1 MKKIVIIIIVIVG
14 ATFLFFSFRPKEKVK
29 VNYEVFEVKKGNIRN
44 TITATGTIEPIIQVE
59 VGTQVSGTIARILVD
74 YNSEVKKGQLIA
86 ELDKTVLES
95 EYDSQLS
102 TFYSNQNEYDYQ
114 KKNHER
120 LTGLHEKNLVS
131 DSDYETAEYQYEKA
145 RRALEKSR
153 AELLKAK
160 TNLNYCM
167 IYSPIDGVVIS
178 RAVDEGQTVAAM
190 FNTPKL
196 FVIANDLRKMR
207 VIADVDEADI
217 GQVQVG
223 QKVIFSVDAFPDEHF
238 EGSVTQVRLEPI
250 VTSNVVT
257 YEVVIDAPNPDLK
270 LKPGLT
276 ASITVLTHEKED
288 VLMMPLR
295 ALRFQPE
302 DEDGHPVDVEKTT
315 THPGMKESKSVWVQ
329 TPEGLKCRN
338 VRTGIS
344 DGIYVEVMEGV
355 QAGENVITGIQLPA
369 NVAEVRKNKPG
380 SNPLMPNMTGQRP
393 QH

>member
-1 MKKIVIIIIVIVG
+1 MKKIVVTIVIAVG
-14 ATFLFFSFRPKEKVK
+14 IILLFFSFRPREKET
-29 VNYEVFEVKKGNIRN
+29 VNYEVFEVKKGDIRN
-44 TITATGTIEPIIQVE
+44 TVTATGTIEPITQVE
-59 VGTQVSGTIARILVD
+59 VGTQVSGTIARILAD

-95 EYDSQLS
+95 EYESQLA
-102 TFYSNQNEYDYQ
+102 THYSNQNEYDYQ

-120 LTGLHEKNLVS
+120 LAGLHAKNLVS
-131 DSDYETAEYQYEKA
+131 DSDFETSEYQYEKA

-153 AELLKAK
+153 SDLLKAK

-217 GQVQVG
+217 GQVKEG
-223 QKVIFSVDAFPDEHF
+223 QKVIFTVDAFPDEHF

-276 ASITVLTHEKED
+276 ASITVLTHEKAD
-288 VLMMPLR
+288 VLMIPLR

-302 DEDGHPVDVEKTT
+302 EETVEIVVQAGTA
-315 THPGMKESKSVWVQ
+315 GRKSVWIQ
-329 TPEGLKCRN
+329 TAEGLKSKN
-338 VRTGIS
+338 VLTGIS
-344 DGIYVEVMEGV
+344 DGIYTEVTEGL
-355 QAGENVITGIQLPA
+355 QTGEKVITGIHLSA
-369 NVAEVRKNKPG
+369 KATESIKSKPG
-380 SNPLMPNMTGQRP
+380 GNPLMPNMTGQRP
-393 QH
+393 H

>member
-1 MKKIVIIIIVIVG
+1 MKKIVIVIIVVVG
-14 ATFLFFSFRPKEKVK
+14 IIFLFFSFRPEEKKGVS
-29 VNYEVFEVKKGNIRN
+29 YDMFEVKKGDIQN
-44 TITATGTIEPIIQVE
+44 TITATGTIEPITQVE
-59 VGTQVSGTIARILVD
+59 VGTQVSGTISRILVD
-74 YNSEVKKGQLIA
+74 YNSEVRKGQLIA

-95 EYDSQLS
+95 EYESQLAVH
-102 TFYSNQNEYDYQ
+102 YSNQNEYDYQ

-120 LTGLHEKNLVS
+120 LAGLHAKKLVS
-131 DSDYETAEYQYEKA
+131 DSDFETSEYQYEKA
-145 RRALEKSR
+145 RRALDRSR
-153 AELLKAK
+153 FELLKAK

-178 RAVDEGQTVAAM
+178 RAVDEGQTVAAS

-217 GQVQVG
+217 GLVKEGQVVM
-223 QKVIFSVDAFPDEHF
+223 FTVDAFPDEHF

-276 ASITVLTHEKED
+276 ASITVLTREKKD
-288 VLMMPLR
+288 VLMIPLR

-302 DEDGHPVDVEKTT
+302 DENGQPLVPEETKMVS
-315 THPGMKESKSVWVQ
+315 GMKSVWVQ
-329 TPEGLKCRN
+329 TTEGLKSKN

-344 DGIYVEVMEGV
+344 DGIYTEVMEGV
-355 QAGENVITGIQLPA
+355 QVGEQVVTGLHLPGKATEVI
-369 NVAEVRKNKPG
+369 KSKPG
-380 SNPLMPNMTGQRP
+380 SNPLMPNMTAKRP
-393 QH
+393 R

>member
-29 VNYEVFEVKKGNIRN
+29 VNYDVFEVKKGDIRN

-74 YNSEVKKGQLIA
+74 YNSEVRKGQLIA

-120 LTGLHEKNLVS
+120 LMGLHEKNLVS

-153 AELLKAK
+153 SELLKAK

-329 TPEGLKCRN
+329 TSEGLKCRN

>member
-1 MKKIVIIIIVIVG
+1 MKKIAILIIIAAGII
-14 ATFLFFSFRPKEKVK
+14 FLFFSFRPEEKEKV
-29 VNYEVFEVKKGNIRN
+29 NYDVFEMKRGNIRN
-44 TITATGTIEPIIQVE
+44 TITATGTIEPITQVE
-59 VGTQVSGTIARILVD
+59 VGTQVSGTIARVLVD

-86 ELDKTVLES
+86 ELDRTVLES
-95 EYDSQLS
+95 EYEAQQA
-102 TFYSNQNEYDYQ
+102 TYYANQNEFEYQ

-120 LTGLHEKNLVS
+120 ISGLYAKKLVS
-131 DSDYETAEYQYEKA
+131 DSDFETSEYQFENA
-145 RRALEKSR
+145 RRALDRSR
-153 AELLKAK
+153 SDLSKAK

-217 GQVQVG
+217 GQVKEG
-223 QKVIFSVDAFPDEHF
+223 QKVIFTVDAFPDEHF

-276 ASITVLTHEKED
+276 ASITVMIHEKEN
-288 VLMMPLR
+288 VLVMPLR

-302 DEDGHPVDVEKTT
+302 DEDGTPVAAGSTKM
-315 THPGMKESKSVWVQ
+315 PAGMKEAKSVWIQ
-329 TPEGLKCRN
+329 TAEGLKCKN

-344 DGIYVEVMEGV
+344 DGIYTEVVEGV
-355 QAGENVITGIQLPA
+355 QEGEKVVTGIHTTEKA
-369 NVAEVRKNKPG
+369 SEVKKTTPG
-380 SNPLMPNMTGQRP
+380 GNPLMPNMTGSRS
-393 QH
+393 H

>member
-1 MKKIVIIIIVIVG
+1 MKKIVIAIIIVVG
-14 ATFLFFSFRPKEKVK
+14 AILLFFSFRPKEKET
-29 VNYEVFEVKKGNIRN
+29 VNYEVFEVKKGDIRN
-44 TITATGTIEPIIQVE
+44 TITATGTIEPITQVE

-74 YNSEVKKGQLIA
+74 YNSEVKKGELIA

-95 EYDSQLS
+95 EYESQLA
-102 TFYSNQNEYDYQ
+102 THYSNQNEYDYQ

-120 LTGLHEKNLVS
+120 LAGLHAKNLVS
-131 DSDYETAEYQYEKA
+131 DSDFETSEYQYEKA

-153 AELLKAK
+153 SDLLKAK

-217 GQVQVG
+217 GQVKEG
-223 QKVIFSVDAFPDEHF
+223 QKVIFTVDAFPDEHF

-276 ASITVLTHEKED
+276 ASITVLTHEKTN
-288 VLMMPLR
+288 VLMIPLR

-302 DEDGHPVDVEKTT
+302 EETVEIVVQAGTA
-315 THPGMKESKSVWVQ
+315 GRKSVWIQ
-329 TPEGLKCRN
+329 TAEGLKSKN
-338 VRTGIS
+338 VLTGIS
-344 DGIYVEVMEGV
+344 DGIYTEVTEGL
-355 QAGENVITGIQLPA
+355 QTGEKVITGIHLPA
-369 NVAEVRKNKPG
+369 KVTESIKSKPG
-380 SNPLMPNMTGQRP
+380 GNPLMPNMTGQRP
-393 QH
+393 H

>member
-1 MKKIVIIIIVIVG
+1 MKKIVVTIVIAVG
-14 ATFLFFSFRPKEKVK
+14 IILLFFSFRPREKET
-29 VNYEVFEVKKGNIRN
+29 VNYEVFEVKKGDIRN
-44 TITATGTIEPIIQVE
+44 TVTATGTIEPITQVE
-59 VGTQVSGTIARILVD
+59 VGTQVSGTIARILAD

-95 EYDSQLS
+95 EYESQLA
-102 TFYSNQNEYDYQ
+102 THYSNQNEYDYQ

-120 LTGLHEKNLVS
+120 LAGLHAKNLVS
-131 DSDYETAEYQYEKA
+131 DSDFETSEYQYEKA
-145 RRALEKSR
+145 RRALERSR
-153 AELLKAK
+153 SELLKAK

-217 GQVQVG
+217 GQVKEG
-223 QKVIFSVDAFPDEHF
+223 QKVIFTVDAFPDEHF

-276 ASITVLTHEKED
+276 ASITVLTHEKTN
-288 VLMMPLR
+288 VLMIPLR

-302 DEDGHPVDVEKTT
+302 EETVEIVVQAGTA
-315 THPGMKESKSVWVQ
+315 GRKSVWIQ
-329 TPEGLKCRN
+329 TAEGLKSKN
-338 VRTGIS
+338 VLTGIS
-344 DGIYVEVMEGV
+344 DGIYTEVTEGL
-355 QAGENVITGIQLPA
+355 QTGEKVITGIHLSA
-369 NVAEVRKNKPG
+369 KATESIKSKPG
-380 SNPLMPNMTGQRP
+380 GNPLMPNMTGQRP
-393 QH
+393 H

>member
-1 MKKIVIIIIVIVG
+1 MKKIVVTIVIAVG
-14 ATFLFFSFRPKEKVK
+14 IILLFFSFRPREKET
-29 VNYEVFEVKKGNIRN
+29 VNYEVFEVKKGDIRN
-44 TITATGTIEPIIQVE
+44 TVTATGTIEPITQVE
-59 VGTQVSGTIARILVD
+59 VGTQVSGTIARILAD

-95 EYDSQLS
+95 EYESQLA
-102 TFYSNQNEYDYQ
+102 THYSNQNEYDYQ

-120 LTGLHEKNLVS
+120 LAGLHAKNLVS
-131 DSDYETAEYQYEKA
+131 DSDFETSEYQYEKT

-153 AELLKAK
+153 SDLLKAK

-217 GQVQVG
+217 GQVKEG
-223 QKVIFSVDAFPDEHF
+223 QKVIFTVDAFPDEHF

-276 ASITVLTHEKED
+276 ASITVLTHEKAD
-288 VLMMPLR
+288 VLMIPLR

-302 DEDGHPVDVEKTT
+302 EETVEIVVQAGTA
-315 THPGMKESKSVWVQ
+315 GRKSVWIQ
-329 TPEGLKCRN
+329 TVEGLKSKN
-338 VRTGIS
+338 VLTGIS
-344 DGIYVEVMEGV
+344 DGIYTEVTEGL
-355 QAGENVITGIQLPA
+355 QTGEKVITGINLSA
-369 NVAEVRKNKPG
+369 KATESIKSKPG
-380 SNPLMPNMTGQRP
+380 GNPLMPNMTGQRP
-393 QH
+393 H

>member
-1 MKKIVIIIIVIVG
+1 MKKIAILIIVVVG
-14 ATFLFFSFRPKEKVK
+14 AIFLFFSFRTEEKAK
-29 VNYEVFEVKKGNIRN
+29 IDYEVFKVRRGNIRN
-44 TITATGTIEPIIQVE
+44 TITATGTIEPITQVE

-95 EYDSQLS
+95 EYEAQQS
-102 TFYSNQNEYDYQ
+102 TLYANQNEFDYQ
-114 KKNHER
+114 KKNYER
-120 LTGLHEKNLVS
+120 VSGLYAKKLVS
-131 DSDYETAEYQYEKA
+131 DSEFETAEYQYENA
-145 RRALEKSR
+145 RRALDRSR
-153 AELLKAK
+153 SDLIKAK

-178 RAVDEGQTVAAM
+178 RADEGQTVAAM

-217 GQVQVG
+217 GQVQEG
-223 QKVIFSVDAFPDEHF
+223 QKVIFTVDAFPDEHF

-276 ASITVLTHEKED
+276 ASITVLIHEKKN
-288 VLMMPLR
+288 VLVMPLR

-302 DEDGHPVDVEKTT
+302 DEDGMPVMTEEVKTQT
-315 THPGMKESKSVWVQ
+315 SKSVWLQ
-329 TPEGLKCRN
+329 TLEGLKSKD

-344 DGIYVEVMEGV
+344 DGIYTEVLEGV
-355 QAGENVITGIQLPA
+355 QEGESVVTGIRLPEKA
-369 NVAEVRKNKPG
+369 ADVKKTKPG
-380 SNPLMPNMTGQRP
+380 GNPLMPNMTGARP

>member
-1 MKKIVIIIIVIVG
+1 MKKIVIIIAIVVG
-14 ATFLFFSFRPKEKVK
+14 SILLFFSFRPREKET
-29 VNYEVFEVKKGNIRN
+29 VNYEVFEVKKGDIRN
-44 TITATGTIEPIIQVE
+44 TITATGTIEPITQVE

-74 YNSEVKKGQLIA
+74 YNSEVKKGELIA

-95 EYDSQLS
+95 EYESQLA
-102 TFYSNQNEYDYQ
+102 THYSNQNEYDYQ

-120 LTGLHEKNLVS
+120 LAGLHAKNLVS
-131 DSDYETAEYQYEKA
+131 DSDFETSEYQYEKA

-153 AELLKAK
+153 SDLLKAK

-217 GQVQVG
+217 GQVKEG
-223 QKVIFSVDAFPDEHF
+223 QKVIFTVDAFPDEHF

-276 ASITVLTHEKED
+276 ASITVLTHEKTN
-288 VLMMPLR
+288 VLMIPLR

-302 DEDGHPVDVEKTT
+302 EETVEIVVQAGTA
-315 THPGMKESKSVWVQ
+315 GRKSVWIQ
-329 TPEGLKCRN
+329 TAEGLKSKN
-338 VRTGIS
+338 VLTGIS
-344 DGIYVEVMEGV
+344 DGINTEVTEGL
-355 QAGENVITGIQLPA
+355 QTGEKVITGIHLSA
-369 NVAEVRKNKPG
+369 KATESIKSKPG
-380 SNPLMPNMTGQRP
+380 GNPLMPNMTGQRP
-393 QH
+393 H

>member
-1 MKKIVIIIIVIVG
+1 MKKIVIIIAIVVG
-14 ATFLFFSFRPKEKVK
+14 SILLFFSFRPREKET
-29 VNYEVFEVKKGNIRN
+29 VNYEVFEVKKGDIRN
-44 TITATGTIEPIIQVE
+44 TITATGTIEPITQVE

-74 YNSEVKKGQLIA
+74 YNSEVKKGELIA

-95 EYDSQLS
+95 EYESQLA
-102 TFYSNQNEYDYQ
+102 THYSNQNEYDYQ

-120 LTGLHEKNLVS
+120 LAGLHAKNLVS
-131 DSDYETAEYQYEKA
+131 DSDFETSEYQYEKA

-153 AELLKAK
+153 SDLLKAK

-217 GQVQVG
+217 GQVKEG
-223 QKVIFSVDAFPDEHF
+223 QKVIFTVDAFPDEHF

-276 ASITVLTHEKED
+276 ASITVLTHEKTN
-288 VLMMPLR
+288 VLMIPLR

-302 DEDGHPVDVEKTT
+302 EETVEIVVQAGTA
-315 THPGMKESKSVWVQ
+315 GRKSVWIQ
-329 TPEGLKCRN
+329 TAEGLKSKN
-338 VRTGIS
+338 VLTGIS
-344 DGIYVEVMEGV
+344 DGIYTEVTEGL
-355 QAGENVITGIQLPA
+355 QTGEKVITGIHLPA
-369 NVAEVRKNKPG
+369 KVTESIKTKPG
-380 SNPLMPNMTGQRP
+380 GNPLMPNMTGARP
-393 QH
+393 H

>member
-1 MKKIVIIIIVIVG
+1 MKKIVIIIAIVVG
-14 ATFLFFSFRPKEKVK
+14 SILLFFSFRPREKET
-29 VNYEVFEVKKGNIRN
+29 VNYEVFEVKKGDIRN
-44 TITATGTIEPIIQVE
+44 TITATGTIEPITQVE

-74 YNSEVKKGQLIA
+74 YNSEVKKGELIA

-95 EYDSQLS
+95 EYESQLA
-102 TFYSNQNEYDYQ
+102 THYSNQNEYDYQ

-120 LTGLHEKNLVS
+120 LAGLHAKNLVS
-131 DSDYETAEYQYEKA
+131 DSDFETSEYQYEKA
-145 RRALEKSR
+145 RRALERSR
-153 AELLKAK
+153 SELLKAK

-217 GQVQVG
+217 GQVKEG
-223 QKVIFSVDAFPDEHF
+223 QKVIFTVDAFPDEHF

-276 ASITVLTHEKED
+276 ASITVLTHEKTN
-288 VLMMPLR
+288 VLMIPLR

-302 DEDGHPVDVEKTT
+302 EETVEIVVQAGTA
-315 THPGMKESKSVWVQ
+315 GRKSVWIQ
-329 TPEGLKCRN
+329 TAEGLKSKN
-338 VRTGIS
+338 VLTGIS
-344 DGIYVEVMEGV
+344 DGIYTEVTEGL
-355 QAGENVITGIQLPA
+355 QTGEKVITGIHLSA
-369 NVAEVRKNKPG
+369 KATESIKSKPG
-380 SNPLMPNMTGQRP
+380 GNPLMPNMTGQRP
-393 QH
+393 H

>member
-1 MKKIVIIIIVIVG
+1 MKKIVIIIAIGVG
-14 ATFLFFSFRPKEKVK
+14 SILLFFSFRPREKET
-29 VNYEVFEVKKGNIRN
+29 VNYEVFEVKKGDIRN
-44 TITATGTIEPIIQVE
+44 TITATGTIEPITQVE

-74 YNSEVKKGQLIA
+74 YNSEVKKGELIA

-95 EYDSQLS
+95 EYESQLA
-102 TFYSNQNEYDYQ
+102 THYSNQNEYDYQ

-120 LTGLHEKNLVS
+120 LAGLHAKNLVS
-131 DSDYETAEYQYEKA
+131 DSDFETSEYQYEKA

-153 AELLKAK
+153 SDLLKAK

-217 GQVQVG
+217 GQVKEG
-223 QKVIFSVDAFPDEHF
+223 QKVIFTVDAFPDEHF

-276 ASITVLTHEKED
+276 ASITVLTHEKTN
-288 VLMMPLR
+288 VLMIPLR

-302 DEDGHPVDVEKTT
+302 EETVEIVVQAGTA
-315 THPGMKESKSVWVQ
+315 GRKSVWIQ
-329 TPEGLKCRN
+329 TAEGLKSKN
-338 VRTGIS
+338 VLTGIS
-344 DGIYVEVMEGV
+344 DGINTEVTEGL
-355 QAGENVITGIQLPA
+355 QTGEKVITGIHLSA
-369 NVAEVRKNKPG
+369 KATESIKSKPG
-380 SNPLMPNMTGQRP
+380 GNPLMPNMTGQLHDMQVLIR
-393 QH
+393 

>member
-1 MKKIVIIIIVIVG
+1 MKKIILIAIVVAG
-14 ATFLFFSFRPKEKVK
+14 VTLLFFSFRPEEKEKVD
-29 VNYEVFEVKKGNIRN
+29 YETFVVERGDVRK

-59 VGTQVSGTIARILVD
+59 VGTQVSGTIARIYVD
-74 YNSEVKKGQLIA
+74 YNSEVEKGQLVA

-95 EYDSQLS
+95 EYEAQLS
-102 TFYSNQNEYDYQ
+102 TFYSNRNEYDYQ

-120 LTGLHEKNLVS
+120 LAGLHEKKLVS
-131 DSDYETAEYQYEKA
+131 DSEYETAHYQYEKA

-153 AELLKAK
+153 SDLLKAK

-217 GQVQVG
+217 GQVQEG
-223 QKVIFSVDAFPDEHF
+223 QRVIFSVDAFPDEHF

-276 ASITVLTHEKED
+276 ANITVLTHQKEN
-288 VLMMPLR
+288 VLLLPLR

-302 DEDGHPVDVEKTT
+302 EEEGQPVTAMR
-315 THPGMKESKSVWVQ
+315 HGMKEVKSVWVQ
-329 TPEGLKCRN
+329 SAKGLECKP
-338 VRTGIS
+338 VRVGIS
-344 DGIYVEVMEGV
+344 DGIYVEVADGVNEGDR
-355 QAGENVITGIQLPA
+355 VITGIR
-369 NVAEVRKNKPG
+369 VARKENDRQMAKPG
-380 SNPLMPNMTGQRP
+380 GNPLMPNMTGQRP
-393 QH
+393 H

>member
-1 MKKIVIIIIVIVG
+1 MKKIVIAIIIVVG
-14 ATFLFFSFRPKEKVK
+14 AILLFFSFRPKEKET
-29 VNYEVFEVKKGNIRN
+29 VNYEVFEVKKGDIRN
-44 TITATGTIEPIIQVE
+44 TITATGTIEPITQVE

-74 YNSEVKKGQLIA
+74 YNSEVKKGELIA

-95 EYDSQLS
+95 EYESQLA
-102 TFYSNQNEYDYQ
+102 THYSNQNEYDYQ

-120 LTGLHEKNLVS
+120 LAGLHAKNLVS
-131 DSDYETAEYQYEKA
+131 DSDFETSEYQYEKA

-153 AELLKAK
+153 SDLLKAK

-217 GQVQVG
+217 GQVKEG
-223 QKVIFSVDAFPDEHF
+223 QKVIFTVDAFPDEHF

-276 ASITVLTHEKED
+276 ASITVLTHEKTN
-288 VLMMPLR
+288 VLMIPLR

-302 DEDGHPVDVEKTT
+302 EETVEIVVQAGTA
-315 THPGMKESKSVWVQ
+315 GRKSVWIQ
-329 TPEGLKCRN
+329 TAEGLKSKN
-338 VRTGIS
+338 VLTGIS
-344 DGIYVEVMEGV
+344 DGIYTEVTEGL
-355 QAGENVITGIQLPA
+355 QTGEKVITGIHLSA
-369 NVAEVRKNKPG
+369 KATESIKSKPG
-380 SNPLMPNMTGQRP
+380 GNPLMPNMTGQRP
-393 QH
+393 H

>member
-1 MKKIVIIIIVIVG
+1 MKKIVIAIIIVVG
-14 ATFLFFSFRPKEKVK
+14 AILLFFSFRPKEKET
-29 VNYEVFEVKKGNIRN
+29 VNYEVFEVKKGDIRN
-44 TITATGTIEPIIQVE
+44 TITATGTIEPITQVE

-74 YNSEVKKGQLIA
+74 YNSEVKKGELIA

-95 EYDSQLS
+95 EYESQLA
-102 TFYSNQNEYDYQ
+102 THYSNQNEYDYQ

-120 LTGLHEKNLVS
+120 LAGLHAKNLVS
-131 DSDYETAEYQYEKA
+131 DSDFETSEYQYEKA
-145 RRALEKSR
+145 RRALERSR
-153 AELLKAK
+153 SELLKAK

-217 GQVQVG
+217 GQVKEG
-223 QKVIFSVDAFPDEHF
+223 QKVIFTVDAFPDEHF

-276 ASITVLTHEKED
+276 ATITVLTHEKTN
-288 VLMMPLR
+288 VLMIPLR

-302 DEDGHPVDVEKTT
+302 EETVEIVVQAGTA
-315 THPGMKESKSVWVQ
+315 GRKSVWIQ
-329 TPEGLKCRN
+329 TAEGLKSKN
-338 VRTGIS
+338 VLTGIS
-344 DGIYVEVMEGV
+344 DGIYTEVTEGL
-355 QAGENVITGIQLPA
+355 QTGEKVITGIHLSA
-369 NVAEVRKNKPG
+369 KATESIKSKPG
-380 SNPLMPNMTGQRP
+380 GNPLMPNMTGQRP
-393 QH
+393 H

>member
-1 MKKIVIIIIVIVG
+1 MKKIVIIIVIAVG
-14 ATFLFFSFRPKEKVK
+14 IICLFFSFRPEEKEKVK
-29 VNYEVFEVKKGNIRN
+29 YEMFEVKKGNISN
-44 TITATGTIEPIIQVE
+44 TVTATGTVEPIIQVE

-95 EYDSQLS
+95 EHESQLAI
-102 TFYSNQNEYDYQ
+102 FYSNQNEYDYQ

-120 LTGLHEKNLVS
+120 LAGLHAKKLVS
-131 DSDYETAEYQYEKA
+131 DSDYETADYQYQKA
-145 RRALEKSR
+145 RRALDKSR
-153 AELLKAK
+153 FDLLKAK

-167 IYSPIDGVVIS
+167 IYAPIDGVVIS
-178 RAVDEGQTVAAM
+178 RAVDEGQTVAAA

-217 GQVQVG
+217 GQVQEG
-223 QKVIFSVDAFPDEHF
+223 QKVIFTVDAFPDEHF
-238 EGSVTQVRLEPI
+238 VGSVTQVRLEPI

-276 ASITVLTHEKED
+276 ANITVLIHEKVD
-288 VLMMPLR
+288 VLTMPLR

-302 DEDGHPVDVEKTT
+302 NEDGSPLHPEKTGT
-315 THPGMKESKSVWVQ
+315 LAGIKEGKSVWIQ
-329 TPEGLKCRN
+329 TSEGLKCKN

-344 DGIYVEVMEGV
+344 DGIYVEVVEGL
-355 QAGENVITGIQLPA
+355 QAGERVITGIDLPEK
-369 NVAEVRKNKPG
+369 VAEARKSKPG

-393 QH
+393 H

>member
-1 MKKIVIIIIVIVG
+1 M
-14 ATFLFFSFRPKEKVK
+14 
-29 VNYEVFEVKKGNIRN
+29 FEVKKGDIRN
-44 TITATGTIEPIIQVE
+44 TITATGTIEPITQVE

-74 YNSEVKKGQLIA
+74 YNSEVKKGELIA

-95 EYDSQLS
+95 EYESQLA
-102 TFYSNQNEYDYQ
+102 THYSNQNEYDYQ

-120 LTGLHEKNLVS
+120 LAGLHAKNLVS
-131 DSDYETAEYQYEKA
+131 DSDFETSEYQYEKA

-153 AELLKAK
+153 SDLLKAK

-217 GQVQVG
+217 GQVKEG
-223 QKVIFSVDAFPDEHF
+223 QKVIFTVDAFPDEHF

-276 ASITVLTHEKED
+276 ASITVLTHEKTN
-288 VLMMPLR
+288 VLMIPLR

-302 DEDGHPVDVEKTT
+302 EETVEIVVQAGTA
-315 THPGMKESKSVWVQ
+315 GRKSVWIQ
-329 TPEGLKCRN
+329 TAEGLKSKN
-338 VRTGIS
+338 VLTGIS
-344 DGIYVEVMEGV
+344 DGIYTEVTEGL
-355 QAGENVITGIQLPA
+355 QTGEKVITGIHLSA
-369 NVAEVRKNKPG
+369 KATESIKSKPG
-380 SNPLMPNMTGQRP
+380 GNPLMPNMTGQRP
-393 QH
+393 H

>member
-1 MKKIVIIIIVIVG
+1 MKKIVIAVIIVVG
-14 ATFLFFSFRPKEKVK
+14 ATLLFFSFRPKEKET
-29 VNYEVFEVKKGNIRN
+29 VNYEVFEVKKGDIRN
-44 TITATGTIEPIIQVE
+44 TITATGTIEPITQVE

-74 YNSEVKKGQLIA
+74 YNSVVKKGQLIA
-86 ELDKTVLES
+86 ELDKTVLEADY
-95 EYDSQLS
+95 ESQLAAH
-102 TFYSNQNEYDYQ
+102 YSNQNEYDYQ

-120 LTGLHEKNLVS
+120 LAGLHAKNLVS
-131 DSDYETAEYQYEKA
+131 DSDFETSEYQYEKA
-145 RRALEKSR
+145 RRALDRSR
-153 AELLKAK
+153 SELLKAK
-160 TNLNYCM
+160 TNLNYSM

-217 GQVQVG
+217 GQVKEG
-223 QKVIFSVDAFPDEHF
+223 QKVIFTVDAFPDEHF
-238 EGSVTQVRLEPI
+238 VGAVTQVRLEPI

-276 ASITVLTHEKED
+276 ASITVLTHEKAD
-288 VLMMPLR
+288 VLMIPLR

-302 DEDGHPVDVEKTT
+302 NEDGEPFAPEKMKVQ
-315 THPGMKESKSVWVQ
+315 PGMKETKSVWIQ
-329 TPEGLKCRN
+329 AAEGLKNRN

-344 DGIYVEVMEGV
+344 DGIYTEVLEGV
-355 QAGENVITGIQLPA
+355 QVGEKVITGIHLPA
-369 NVAEVRKNKPG
+369 KEAESIKTKPG
-380 SNPLMPNMTGQRP
+380 GNPLMPNMTGPRP
-393 QH
+393 H

>member
-1 MKKIVIIIIVIVG
+1 MKKIVIAVIIVVG
-14 ATFLFFSFRPKEKVK
+14 ATLLFFSFRPKEKET
-29 VNYEVFEVKKGNIRN
+29 VNYEMFEVKKGDIRN
-44 TITATGTIEPIIQVE
+44 TITATGTIEPITQVE

-86 ELDKTVLES
+86 ELDKTVLEADY
-95 EYDSQLS
+95 ESQLA
-102 TFYSNQNEYDYQ
+102 THYSNQNEYDYQ

-120 LTGLHEKNLVS
+120 LAGLHAKNLVS
-131 DSDYETAEYQYEKA
+131 DSDFETSEYQYKKA
-145 RRALEKSR
+145 RQALDRSR
-153 AELLKAK
+153 SELLKAK

-217 GQVQVG
+217 GQVKEG
-223 QKVIFSVDAFPDEHF
+223 QKVIFTVDAFPDEHF
-238 EGSVTQVRLEPI
+238 VGAVTQVRLEPI

-276 ASITVLTHEKED
+276 ASITVLTHEKAD
-288 VLMMPLR
+288 VLMIPLR

-302 DEDGHPVDVEKTT
+302 NEDGEPFAPEKMKVQ
-315 THPGMKESKSVWVQ
+315 PGMKETKSVWIQ
-329 TPEGLKCRN
+329 TAEGLKNRN

-344 DGIYVEVMEGV
+344 DGIYTEVLEGV
-355 QAGENVITGIQLPA
+355 QVGEKVITGIHLPA
-369 NVAEVRKNKPG
+369 KEAESMKTTPG
-380 SNPLMPNMTGQRP
+380 GNPLMPNMTGARP
-393 QH
+393 H